1 MLAQFPVIAELSRKF
16 AQSEAAGPVKF
27 YKFGAAPPP
36 YIMQFRKG
44 RCDEDVILASR
55 FDRFAAA
62 KLGALE
68 DLEKWLPGTL
78 DSLIAPAAREACR
91 TGEFREVP
99 YLGEVMVLNF
109 NRQLLAAAGI
119 QTPATNWRELEEH
132 AGILL
137 AATPRVTPLALV
149 LNADSE
155 VYFYYP
161 MLLGLAG
168 TCAET
173 DGWPLTDGLAVTE
186 ALNSLRRWREKGL
199 CNGVGADAFSLF
211 RSGDAA
217 YFISWASHGT
227 MAAASLGDANVG
239 FVPLPGP
246 AYISFHRG
254 VVPKGRPHAGMA
266 ARYLSEV
273 LLSDEMQRA
282 VFAAG
287 KIGVRKAD
295 FFEAEDLPPSVRPL
309 REHLE
314 NGSSGPTAPF
324 NLDKLNLAIHK
335 AVQGVATG
343 QLTTGEAISDMTST
357 RDAERKATQP

>member
-1 MLAQFPVIAELSRKF
+1 MLAQFPVLAEVSEKF
-16 AQSEAAGPVKF
+16 TQSEGAGPVKF

-78 DSLIAPAAREACR
+78 DTLIAPAAQEACR
-91 TGEFREVP
+91 TGKFREVP

-109 NRQLLAAAGI
+109 NRQILAEAGI
-119 QTPATNWRELEEH
+119 KTPASNWRELEEH
-132 AGILL
+132 ANILL
-137 AATPRVTPLALV
+137 AAKPRATPLALV

-155 VYFYYP
+155 VYFFYP

-168 TCAET
+168 TCSDK
-173 DGWPLTDGLAVTE
+173 DGWPLTDGPAVAE

-227 MAAASLGDANVG
+227 MAAASLGPGNVG
-239 FVPLPGP
+239 FAPLPGP
-246 AYISFHRG
+246 AYVSFHRG
-254 VVPKGRPHAGMA
+254 VVPKDRPHVGMA

-273 LLSDEMQRA
+273 LLADEMQHA
-282 VFAAG
+282 IFAAG
-287 KIGVRKAD
+287 KIGVRKVD
-295 FFEAEDLPPSVRPL
+295 FESADLPAAIRPL
-309 REHLE
+309 RQHLE
-314 NGSSGPTAPF
+314 HGSSGPTAPF
-324 NLDKLNLAIHK
+324 NLDKLSLAIHK

-343 QLTTGEAISDMTST
+343 QLTTGEAISTMTST
-357 RDAERKATQP
+357 REAEHKATLP